1 MSQVRAPRVLAIVLN
16 GVVEDSRVLKCAYS
30 AGEAGWDSLI
40 LGTTR
45 NGSKDQFE
53 VGRARVLRV
62 PAKAPVGTGLL
73 AKVLRRGRYY
83 VARFK
88 FHFLP
93 AKPPAIPGLGRAVAT
108 MTPYALAFAPDV
120 IHAHDYSALPVA
132 DALADAIS
140 SSGGVRPKVIYD
152 AHEFLQGTQHL
163 SPSAHE
169 AFSTAELQIAQKID
183 AMFVV
188 SPQMGPML
196 KEYLKI
202 GINPAVVANDP
213 ISQGRRESTRSLR
226 TDAGLAEGIPLMVY
240 SGAVA
245 PQRGLGTVL
254 DALPSLPGVALVI
267 IAAPSNV
274 YVKELM
280 ARAASMGLS
289 DRVKNVAYVPNE
301 ELVSYLSAADIGLI
315 PLLHRP
321 NHEISLITKFG
332 EYAAANLPI
341 IVSDVK
347 TMAAEVRTIGNG
359 EVFTAENASEFVVAA
374 KRILADPAKYRA
386 AYTDEVLR
394 TRSWERQSET
404 LIATYNGLVSDR
416 AVEVKPSTPLPFT
429 LTKPHSLSGPNDARS
444 AEA

>member
-108 MTPYALAFAPDV
+108 MTPYAMSFAPDV
-120 IHAHDYSALPVA
+120 LHAHDYSALPVA
-132 DALADAIS
+132 DALASAIA
-140 SSGGVRPKVIYD
+140 SSGRVRPKVIYD

-202 GINPAVVANDP
+202 AIDPAVVANDP
-213 ISQGRRESTRSLR
+213 ISRGRRESARALR
-226 TDAGLAEGIPLMVY
+226 TDAGIAEGVPLMVY

-267 IAAPSNV
+267 IAAPTNV
-274 YVKELM
+274 YVRELM
-280 ARAASMGLS
+280 ARAASMGIS

-315 PLLHRP
+315 PILHRP

-347 TMAAEVRTIGNG
+347 TMAEEVRTIGNG
-359 EVFTAENASEFVVAA
+359 EVFTAENAAEFVVATE
-374 KRILADPAKYRA
+374 RILADPAKYRA

-444 AEA
+444 ATA

>member
-1 MSQVRAPRVLAIVLN
+1 MPEVRAPRVLAIVLN

-30 AGEAGWDSLI
+30 AGEAGWNSLI

-73 AKVLRRGRYY
+73 AKILRRGRYY
-83 VARFK
+83 VARGK

-93 AKPPAIPGLGRAVAT
+93 TKPPAIPGLGRAVFI
-108 MTPYALAFAPDV
+108 MTPYAKAFAPDV

-132 DALADAIS
+132 DALASAIS
-140 SSGGVRPKVIYD
+140 SSGGVRPKVVYD

-163 SPSAHE
+163 SSSAHQ
-169 AFSTAELQIAQKID
+169 AYSTAELQISQKID

-202 GINPAVVANDP
+202 SLDAAVVANDP
-213 ISQGRRESTRSLR
+213 ISQGRRESSRLLR
-226 TDAGLAEGIPLMVY
+226 ADAGIAEGVPLMVY

-254 DALPSLPGVALVI
+254 DALPLLPGIALVI

-301 ELVSYLSAADIGLI
+301 ELVSYLSGADIGLI

-347 TMAAEVRTIGNG
+347 TMAEEVRTIGNG
-359 EVFTAENASEFVVAA
+359 EVFTAENASEFVVAVGRVIA
-374 KRILADPAKYRA
+374 EPAKYRA

-404 LIATYNGLVSDR
+404 LIATYNGLVRDR
-416 AVEVKPSTPLPFT
+416 AVEVKPSAPLPFM
-429 LTKPHSLSGPNDARS
+429 LTTPHSLSGPDDARS
-444 AEA
+444 ATV

>member
-1 MSQVRAPRVLAIVLN
+1 
-16 GVVEDSRVLKCAYS
+16 
-30 AGEAGWDSLI
+30 
-40 LGTTR
+40 
-45 NGSKDQFE
+45 
-53 VGRARVLRV
+53 
-62 PAKAPVGTGLL
+62 
-73 AKVLRRGRYY
+73 
-83 VARFK
+83 
-88 FHFLP
+88 
-93 AKPPAIPGLGRAVAT
+93 
-108 MTPYALAFAPDV
+108 
-120 IHAHDYSALPVA
+120 
-132 DALADAIS
+132 
-140 SSGGVRPKVIYD
+140 
-152 AHEFLQGTQHL
+152 
-163 SPSAHE
+163 
-169 AFSTAELQIAQKID
+169 
-183 AMFVV
+183 MFVV

-202 GINPAVVANDP
+202 AIDPAVVANDP
-213 ISQGRRESTRSLR
+213 ISQGRRESARALR
-226 TDAGLAEGIPLMVY
+226 TDAGIAEGVPLMVY

-254 DALPSLPGVALVI
+254 DALSSLPGVALVI
-267 IAAPSNV
+267 IAPPNNV
-274 YVKELM
+274 YVRELM
-280 ARAASMGLS
+280 ARAASIGIS

-315 PLLHRP
+315 PILHRP

-347 TMAAEVRTIGNG
+347 TMAEEVRTIGNG
-359 EVFTAENASEFVVAA
+359 EVFTAENAAEFVVATE
-374 KRILADPAKYRA
+374 RILADPAKYRA

-444 AEA
+444 ATA

>member
-1 MSQVRAPRVLAIVLN
+1 MTSPRAPRVLAIVLN

-73 AKVLRRGRYY
+73 AKILRRGRYY

-93 AKPPAIPGLGRAVAT
+93 TKPPAIPGFGRALST
-108 MTPYALAFAPDV
+108 MSPYAKAFAPDV

-132 DALADAIS
+132 DALAEVIA

-163 SPSAHE
+163 STSAHQ
-169 AFSTAELQIAQKID
+169 AYTTAELKIAQKIN

-202 GINPAVVANDP
+202 SIDPAIVANDP
-213 ISQGRRESTRSLR
+213 ICQGRRESARSLR
-226 TDAGLAEGIPLMVY
+226 ADAGIAAEIPLMVY

-254 DALPSLPGVALVI
+254 DALPQLPQVALAI

-280 ARAASMGLS
+280 ARAVSMGLS
-289 DRVKNVAYVPNE
+289 DRVKNVPYVPNE
-301 ELVSYLSAADIGLI
+301 ELVSYLSGADIGLI

-341 IVSDVK
+341 VVSDVK
-347 TMAAEVRTIGNG
+347 TMAEEVRSIGNG
-359 EVFTAENASEFVVAA
+359 EVFTAESAAEFARAVE
-374 KRILADPAKYRA
+374 RILAAPAKYRA

-404 LIATYNGLVSDR
+404 LIATYNGLVGDR

-429 LTKPHSLSGPNDARS
+429 LSTPHSLSGPDDARS
-444 AEA
+444 STA